1 MLQGAGIASFTLD
14 NFDSIDAWL
23 FSSLTENYKFRKSI
37 CESRESFKIFVAHI
51 SQPRV
56 YDPVFSYYFKTSKQ
70 LLNMHIIFVYNSNCG
85 RQTLNKLLNKG
96 GVFFSSRTWQG
107 SWKKKFF
114 FCLQSQVSDRKFSK
128 ILTTRKVPQK
138 LLCLQ
143 SKAN

>member
-1 MLQGAGIASFTLD
+1 
-14 NFDSIDAWL
+14 
-23 FSSLTENYKFRKSI
+23 
-37 CESRESFKIFVAHI
+37 
-51 SQPRV
+51 
-56 YDPVFSYYFKTSKQ
+56 
-70 LLNMHIIFVYNSNCG
+70 MHIIFVYNSNCG

-107 SWKKKFF
+107 SWKKKYF

-143 SKAN
+143 SKANQQRFPLYFLTRDSGDIACQLMSSNASQLANVFICLFIHTVKFFCPYYWQYTIKLGYFDGSWLS